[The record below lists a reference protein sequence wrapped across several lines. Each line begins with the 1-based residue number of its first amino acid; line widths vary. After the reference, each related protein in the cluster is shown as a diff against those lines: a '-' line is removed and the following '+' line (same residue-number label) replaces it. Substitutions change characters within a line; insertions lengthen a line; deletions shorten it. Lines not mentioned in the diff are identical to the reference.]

1 MFRFQHMK
9 SPAWCADS
17 MNSIYFKVFAKTDGK
32 EHEIGYIGCQDN
44 DLGRGLCNNFCYK
57 TFEPYRE
64 KGLTKAYVKEFI
76 ENKVLDFD
84 CIRARV
90 PRDNIASQKVLEY
103 AGFENRGKREDGKYG
118 FTWKAF

>member
-1 MFRFQHMK
+1 MGKFKFQHMK

-17 MNSIYFKVFAKTDGK
+17 MNSIYFKVFYEDN
-32 EHEIGYIGCQDN
+32 EIGYIGCQEN

-64 KGLTKAYVKEFI
+64 QGLTKEYVKEFI

-90 PRDNIASQKVLEY
+90 PRDNIASQKVLEF
-103 AGFENRGKREDGKYG
+103 AGFENRGKREDNRYG
-118 FTWKAF
+118 YTWKAF